1 METIIKICSENF
13 RYLSCF
19 ALNVVLSR
27 CSLHINITER
37 FMNFKPFVNFKDGGG
52 DLLLFVISRKEAIP
66 PWLRKHAEKQFW
78 EHDFL
83 LKETFTCSHTSHVTR
98 YCYFHRVLRL
108 WINRYRMI
116 FCDLSLSS
124 QVWAHTGTT
133 LPGHDLPVRQCFLT
147 LALWR
152 LDRSWL

>member
-52 DLLLFVISRKEAIP
+52 GPVNVCYFKKRSHSTLTQETCRKAVLRTRFFVKGNFYLFTHFTRNKVLLFPQSTEAVDKQVQNDLL
-66 PWLRKHAEKQFW
+66 
-78 EHDFL
+78 
-83 LKETFTCSHTSHVTR
+83 
-98 YCYFHRVLRL
+98 
-108 WINRYRMI
+108 
-116 FCDLSLSS
+116 
-124 QVWAHTGTT
+124 
-133 LPGHDLPVRQCFLT
+133 
-147 LALWR
+147 
-152 LDRSWL
+152 